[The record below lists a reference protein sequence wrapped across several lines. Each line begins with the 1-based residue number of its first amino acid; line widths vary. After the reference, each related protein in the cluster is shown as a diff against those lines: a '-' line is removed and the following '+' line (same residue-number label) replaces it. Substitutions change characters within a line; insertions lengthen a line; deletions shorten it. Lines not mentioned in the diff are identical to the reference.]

1 MDILC
6 ESSLLRRVRQLIYHP
21 PPRTVRLDEMTR
33 LDYNAIKV
41 FLTDTYQDD
50 FLTLFAEFQT
60 RFVLYREFVE
70 TIVYLILQEANGAA
84 NIQGNQ
90 AWLLVVRAL
99 LEHIRQ
105 LEPSCHVIHSVV
117 HDFVVCPVPSGAQP
131 NPASGNGSAT

>member
-1 MDILC
+1 
-6 ESSLLRRVRQLIYHP
+6 
-21 PPRTVRLDEMTR
+21 MTR

-99 LEHIRQ
+99 L
-105 LEPSCHVIHSVV
+105 
-117 HDFVVCPVPSGAQP
+117 
-131 NPASGNGSAT
+131 